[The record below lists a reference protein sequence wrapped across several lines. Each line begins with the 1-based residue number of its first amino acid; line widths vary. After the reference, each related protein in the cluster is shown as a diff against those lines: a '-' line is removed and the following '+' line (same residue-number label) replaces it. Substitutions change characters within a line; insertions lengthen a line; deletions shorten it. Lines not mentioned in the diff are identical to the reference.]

1 MRFVGY
7 FTGRVEGDYYL
18 FFSGNPLIP
27 NPKSVYLKG
36 GNKMIGDAII
46 KILMFLATALRISQS
61 LCVNSSI
68 LQDVTNLMEKIT
80 QHTIMAVN
88 RQNSDIFRD
97 MGHIGEVPN
106 EFHDFAMAA
115 AIPGIF
121 DCSIPCSCTKLFSD
135 VHAHSH
141 IHT

>member
-1 MRFVGY
+1 M
-7 FTGRVEGDYYL
+7 E
-18 FFSGNPLIP
+18 N
-27 NPKSVYLKG
+27 
-36 GNKMIGDAII
+36 AIV
-46 KILMFLATALRISQS
+46 KILIFLATAFRISQS

-121 DCSIPCSCTKLFSD
+121 DRAIA
-135 VHAHSH
+135 VYG
-141 IHT
+141 

>member
-1 MRFVGY
+1 M
-7 FTGRVEGDYYL
+7 
-18 FFSGNPLIP
+18 
-27 NPKSVYLKG
+27 
-36 GNKMIGDAII
+36 MGDAII
-46 KILMFLATALRISQS
+46 KILLFLATALRISQS

-121 DCSIPCSCTKLFSD
+121 D
-135 VHAHSH
+135 
-141 IHT
+141 

>member
-1 MRFVGY
+1 M
-7 FTGRVEGDYYL
+7 
-18 FFSGNPLIP
+18 
-27 NPKSVYLKG
+27 
-36 GNKMIGDAII
+36 MGDAII
-46 KILMFLATALRISQS
+46 KILIFLATALRISQS

-121 DCSIPCSCTKLFSD
+121 D
-135 VHAHSH
+135 
-141 IHT
+141 

>member
-1 MRFVGY
+1 M
-7 FTGRVEGDYYL
+7 
-18 FFSGNPLIP
+18 
-27 NPKSVYLKG
+27 
-36 GNKMIGDAII
+36 MGDAII
-46 KILMFLATALRISQS
+46 KILFLATALRISQS

-121 DCSIPCSCTKLFSD
+121 D
-135 VHAHSH
+135 
-141 IHT
+141 

>member
-1 MRFVGY
+1 M
-7 FTGRVEGDYYL
+7 
-18 FFSGNPLIP
+18 
-27 NPKSVYLKG
+27 
-36 GNKMIGDAII
+36 GDAII
-46 KILMFLATALRISQS
+46 KILIFLATALRISQS
-61 LCVNSSI
+61 FCVNSSI

-121 DCSIPCSCTKLFSD
+121 D
-135 VHAHSH
+135 
-141 IHT
+141 

>member
-1 MRFVGY
+1 MRD
-7 FTGRVEGDYYL
+7 T
-18 FFSGNPLIP
+18 
-27 NPKSVYLKG
+27 
-36 GNKMIGDAII
+36 II
-46 KILMFLATALRISQS
+46 KILVFLAATLKLTQS

-68 LQDVTNLMEKIT
+68 LHDVTNLMEKIT

-115 AIPGIF
+115 AISGIF
-121 DCSIPCSCTKLFSD
+121 D
-135 VHAHSH
+135 
-141 IHT
+141 